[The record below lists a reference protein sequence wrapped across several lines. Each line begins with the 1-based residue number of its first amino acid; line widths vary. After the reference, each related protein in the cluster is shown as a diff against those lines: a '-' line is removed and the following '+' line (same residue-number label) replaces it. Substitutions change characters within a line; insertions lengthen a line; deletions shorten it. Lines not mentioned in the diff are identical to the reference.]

1 LDEPKDNEKEG
12 VRDCNIR
19 GGHSDYNENRRAIQ
33 DVWHSL
39 SVESYTAAGDI
50 QLTDRCVKKGIGQFG
65 INKHYVLTKSVT
77 DQQWEI
83 FWIEVA
89 NLVVIVPVPVVLRKE
104 KESLQR

>member
-1 LDEPKDNEKEG
+1 MRIAEQSNT
-12 VRDCNIR
+12 
-19 GGHSDYNENRRAIQ
+19 S
-33 DVWHSL
+33 
-39 SVESYTAAGDI
+39 
-50 QLTDRCVKKGIGQFG
+50 GIGQFG